1 MKTTKASLL
10 TLALLLL
17 SAAPALAVNSVLI
30 PEVMTIE
37 PNDVEIVEYCVSHN
51 GAPLAGIAIAIDEV
65 CKDHNGIVGCQTPP
79 DENPTGEL
87 AVAALDAVTGADGC
101 GDLQLTTTGA
111 SGNFYYTVSGS
122 SGGATIT
129 RETGQALVPE
139 MSVAAAGLAL
149 GLAGL
154 LVWRKRN

>member
-1 MKTTKASLL
+1 M
-10 TLALLLL
+10 
-17 SAAPALAVNSVLI
+17 
-30 PEVMTIE
+30 
-37 PNDVEIVEYCVSHN
+37 
-51 GAPLAGIAIAIDEV
+51 
-65 CKDHNGIVGCQTPP
+65 GCQTPP